1 MSPLMQT
8 IYEYVSRACERTYI
22 DPEEYAHLTAC
33 LAGTEARLRSALR
46 EKDQR
51 TFQSYLDMSL
61 ELISIEKEAMFQA
74 AFAAAKELS

>member
-46 EKDQR
+46 
-51 TFQSYLDMSL
+51 
-61 ELISIEKEAMFQA
+61 
-74 AFAAAKELS
+74 